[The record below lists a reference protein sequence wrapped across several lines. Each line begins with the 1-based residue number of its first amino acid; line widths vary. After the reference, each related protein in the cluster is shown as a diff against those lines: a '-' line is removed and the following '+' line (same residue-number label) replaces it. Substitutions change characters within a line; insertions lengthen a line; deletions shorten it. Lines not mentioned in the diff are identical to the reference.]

1 MQCFGSNLT
10 FNFDYCQL
18 IFQMSSHSEVF
29 KYSIPSVHKVKT
41 SNSLRETCADLPDCV
56 TESVC
61 FCFLAGPFRDK
72 GKQEVFKRPKISA
85 HCVSQWEQK
94 AKVEL
99 HFPPKLFYSLSLC
112 TKHMSFC
119 SIPCHYS
126 LQMAAGHRCLWI
138 SHLPLNWVA
147 TLRRHCQ
154 PPLKSAGTPV
164 QKHTH
169 QPAQAIHEQAEQQW
183 QHWSD

>member
-1 MQCFGSNLT
+1 MQYFGSNLT

-85 HCVSQWEQK
+85 HCVSQREQK

-112 TKHMSFC
+112 TKHVLLQH
-119 SIPCHYS
+119 PLS
-126 LQMAAGHRCLWI
+126 LQPANGSRPQ
-138 SHLPLNWVA
+138 LPLNFTFA
-147 TLRRHCQ
+147 TELSGNIAKTLPAPFEKCWYRCPETHTPTCPGHSRASRATMTA
-154 PPLKSAGTPV
+154 LK
-164 QKHTH
+164 
-169 QPAQAIHEQAEQQW
+169 
-183 QHWSD
+183 

>member
-1 MQCFGSNLT
+1 MQCFGSNLA

-29 KYSIPSVHKVKT
+29 KYSIPPVQKVKT
-41 SNSLRETCADLPDCV
+41 SNSLRETCTDLPGCV
-56 TESVC
+56 IKSVC
-61 FCFLAGPFRDK
+61 FYFLAGPFRKK
-72 GKQEVFKRPKISA
+72 GKQEVFKRPKVSA

-99 HFPPKLFYSLSLC
+99 HFLPNLFHSLSLC
-112 TKHMSFC
+112 TKHLSFC

-126 LQMAAGHRCLWI
+126 LQMAAGHSCLWI
-138 SHLPLNWVA
+138 SHLPLNRVT
-147 TLRRHCQ
+147 TLLRHH
-154 PPLKSAGTPV
+154 PLKSAGTPV

-169 QPAQAIHEQAEQQW
+169 QPAQAIHKQAEQQW
-183 QHWSD
+183 QPWSD